1 MRNDGVVPNLPA
13 EAIVEVP
20 GYVDKNGINIPQID
34 DLPRGCAAVCNQSIG
49 VQGLAVEAAI
59 HGDIELLRQAFMMDP
74 LVGAVCNP
82 PEIWQMVDEFIVG
95 QAQWLPQYKREVAK
109 AKKRLAGAKRLGTQ
123 STKGAARL
131 KTKSIAEMKKNAAV
145 ARRNADAADKGN
157 LIGKKASKKS

>member
-20 GYVDKNGINIPQID
+20 GYVDKTGINIPQLD
-34 DLPRGCAAVCNQSIG
+34 DLPRGCAAVCNSSIG
-49 VQGLAVEAAI
+49 VQGLATEAAI

-95 QAQWLPQYKREVAK
+95 QAAWLPQYKREVAK
-109 AKKRLAGAKRLGTQ
+109 AKKRLAGAKKLGTQ

-131 KTKSIAEMKKNAAV
+131 KTKSVAEMKKNAAT
-145 ARRNADAADKGN
+145 ARKNADAADKGN
-157 LIGKKASKKS
+157 LLGKKVDKKG